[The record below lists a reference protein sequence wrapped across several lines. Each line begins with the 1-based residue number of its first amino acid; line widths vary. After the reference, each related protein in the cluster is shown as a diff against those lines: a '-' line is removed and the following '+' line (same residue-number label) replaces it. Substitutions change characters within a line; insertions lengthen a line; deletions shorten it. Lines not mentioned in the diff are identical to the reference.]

1 MKKYKFF
8 IGILIGISTLI
19 SCQKSNDVIVEEIEE
34 VVEETIIDADNVLSE
49 TVLEANGE
57 GDTYELINSV
67 LAPGYDV
74 IEAPDCSHELFGRHI
89 DEIFDNDLNKNVF
102 RFHIHTTPDNDR
114 CINFD
119 RQRNEI
125 KAYDKSPDEL
135 KGVKNEKV
143 VYSWKFKLQS
153 DFKPSSNFTHI
164 HQIKA
169 VGGTEDAM
177 PLITLTARKGSPDK
191 LELRYSETTSQV
203 TLTEI
208 ELASFKGS
216 WVEVVE
222 TVIYGEKEFGTYKI
236 EIKDFSTK
244 NVLLSYSND
253 EIRMWKTDADFMR
266 PKWGIYRSLL
276 DATSLK
282 DETLLFADFNIK
294 EFKK

>member
-1 MKKYKFF
+1 MKY
-8 IGILIGISTLI
+8 
-19 SCQKSNDVIVEEIEE
+19 N
-34 VVEETIIDADNVLSE
+34 IIDV
-49 TVLEANGE
+49 
-57 GDTYELINSV
+57 
-67 LAPGYDV
+67 
-74 IEAPDCSHELFGRHI
+74 
-89 DEIFDNDLNKNVF
+89 
-102 RFHIHTTPDNDR
+102 
-114 CINFD
+114 
-119 RQRNEI
+119 
-125 KAYDKSPDEL
+125 L
-135 KGVKNEKV
+135 KGVKNEKL
-143 VYSWKFKLQS
+143 VYSLKFKLQS

-294 EFKK
+294 ELKK